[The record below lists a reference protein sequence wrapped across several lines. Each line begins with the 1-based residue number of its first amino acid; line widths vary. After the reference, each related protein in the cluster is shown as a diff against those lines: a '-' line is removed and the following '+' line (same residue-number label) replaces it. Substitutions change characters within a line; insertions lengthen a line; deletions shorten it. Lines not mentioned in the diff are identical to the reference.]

1 MTVTLDE
8 MKLFLRVDGNNE
20 DALITSFI
28 STAEEMC
35 EGILRYALTDLETIP
50 ETVKQSIYYAVSC
63 FYEQREKAD
72 AKAIL
77 ELMKSLLFSYRKE
90 EW

>member
-1 MTVTLDE
+1 MTVTLEE
-8 MKLFLRVDGNNE
+8 MKLFLKIDHDTE

-28 STAEEMC
+28 MTAEEMC
-35 EGILRYALTDLETIP
+35 QGILRYPLTDLSNIP
-50 ETVKQSIYYAVSC
+50 ETVKQAIYYAVSC

-72 AKAIL
+72 LKAIL
-77 ELMKSLLFSYRKE
+77 EVLKTLLFNYRKE